1 MRRRAQVDAD
11 SSDITTNMYTVN
23 ATQIASSRAN
33 QARAL
38 RRAGTSTTRRVSA
51 VTRASFNEYTEGE
64 MLAKY
69 PLGGD
74 VYQVNLDC
82 SQSNIQLGLFLE
94 AGPDDRPR
102 VRTIRPGGT
111 AKGKVEVGD
120 VVLATSYTVL
130 TGVRD
135 ASWGSAKRGWLD
147 TAETT
152 SAQAEAAMTTN
163 SSSLGMILSRNY
175 KETGLKKA
183 NVDEDTASWAAR
195 VAAEARAKRNQ

>member
-1 MRRRAQVDAD
+1 
-11 SSDITTNMYTVN
+11 MYTVN

-51 VTRASFNEYTEGE
+51 VTRAFTEHSEGD
-64 MLAKY
+64 MVAKY

-74 VYQVNLDC
+74 VYKVELDC

-120 VVLATSYTVL
+120 VVLATTYTVL

-135 ASWGSAKRGWLD
+135 SSWGSAKRGWLD

-195 VAAEARAKRNQ
+195 VAAEARAKREE